1 MYVHSTFSVLY
12 YFRQLPYSIHGL
24 YIPHTVI
31 NFQIMNSLKQGNVM
45 ALTYTG
51 VACFL
56 FCIIIIIVNFDI
68 GQHAGG
74 WEPRLYIFAVLD
86 MVVSSGK

>member
-1 MYVHSTFSVLY
+1 
-12 YFRQLPYSIHGL
+12 
-24 YIPHTVI
+24 
-31 NFQIMNSLKQGNVM
+31 M

-74 WEPRLYIFAVLD
+74 WEPRLYLQCLTWWYPLESNSTDSEAIL
-86 MVVSSGK
+86 